1 MLAFLLVVAQATAPQ
16 LALADAAASVPATV
30 QNEAYAKA
38 DKAQAADITA
48 VKQAYAEKFGADA
61 AATKALSNY
70 LAGSAVATESF
81 MKIDTAWLTSF
92 CASGSAYEQSLAKD
106 LATVRTK
113 IAKLQADAA
122 NLSSSSSSS
131 SSSSASASSSMSS
144 SSSSAASSP
153 KAPAAP
159 AASESSSAAAPAAA
173 AATDAA
179 AQDAAPAQDAT
190 EAPAEPTTTGGAEYI
205 MGSIKPNQTT
215 QAFIDSIKDDAQ
227 VIAQDHDLYASVM
240 IAQAV
245 LESGSGS
252 SGLSA
257 NYNNLFGIKGT
268 YQGMSVSL
276 PTKEDDGT
284 GNSYTITATF
294 RAYPTARDS
303 LLDYAELVGS
313 KLYAPAHKSNC
324 TSYVDACNYLQG
336 RYATSTTYSAQ
347 LQDLINA
354 YNLTQYDN
362 PVAVTDAA
370 QDAAAADAA
379 ASPFHTVSG
388 LFDENGLV
396 PLSAMLPLDGVAA
409 AAIAGAGADAQQAAP
424 GPQVIVGMLV
434 AAAAAVA
441 LAVLV
446 WLNPAWMRKLEPAV
460 FGAVVRVRRALRGF
474 GSQRAPQTLPRASE
488 AYDRSGL

>member
-1 MLAFLLVVAQATAPQ
+1 MLAFLLVVVQATAPQ

-30 QNEAYAKA
+30 QNETYAKA

-61 AATKALSNY
+61 AATKALTDY
-70 LAGSAVATESF
+70 LAGRAVATESF

-92 CASGSAYEQSLAKD
+92 CASGSAYEQSLAKE
-106 LATVRTK
+106 LATEHTK
-113 IAKLQADAA
+113 IAKLQSDAA
-122 NLSSSSSSS
+122 NSSSSSSS
-131 SSSSASASSSMSS
+131 PSS
-144 SSSSAASSP
+144 SSSSSTSSSSSSVASSAT
-153 KAPAAP
+153 APAAP
-159 AASESSSAAAPAAA
+159 AASESSSAAAPADA
-173 AATDAA
+173 AATESA

-284 GNSYTITATF
+284 GNSYTIAATF

-370 QDAAAADAA
+370 QDAAVADAA
-379 ASPFHTVSG
+379 ASPFHTASG

-396 PLSAMLPLDGVAA
+396 PFSAMLPLDGTAS
-409 AAIAGAGADAQQAAP
+409 AAIAGADADAQQAAP
-424 GPQVIVGMLV
+424 VPQVIVGMLV

-441 LAVLV
+441 LAALV

-460 FGAVVRVRRALRGF
+460 FGALVRVRRALRGF
-474 GSQRAPQTLPRASE
+474 GSQRAPQALPRASE

>member
-1 MLAFLLVVAQATAPQ
+1 
-16 LALADAAASVPATV
+16 
-30 QNEAYAKA
+30 
-38 DKAQAADITA
+38 
-48 VKQAYAEKFGADA
+48 
-61 AATKALSNY
+61 
-70 LAGSAVATESF
+70 
-81 MKIDTAWLTSF
+81 
-92 CASGSAYEQSLAKD
+92 
-106 LATVRTK
+106 
-113 IAKLQADAA
+113 
-122 NLSSSSSSS
+122 
-131 SSSSASASSSMSS
+131 
-144 SSSSAASSP
+144 
-153 KAPAAP
+153 
-159 AASESSSAAAPAAA
+159 
-173 AATDAA
+173 
-179 AQDAAPAQDAT
+179 
-190 EAPAEPTTTGGAEYI
+190 

-370 QDAAAADAA
+370 QDAAVADAA
-379 ASPFHTVSG
+379 ASPFHTASG

-396 PLSAMLPLDGVAA
+396 PLSAMLPLDGTAA
-409 AAIAGAGADAQQAAP
+409 AAIAGADADAQQAAP
-424 GPQVIVGMLV
+424 VPQVIVGMLV

-441 LAVLV
+441 LAVQT
-446 WLNPAWMRKLEPAV
+446 AWDGTYTEPQKDADGTYLIGSPDELMW
-460 FGAVVRVRRALRGF
+460 FGKNAKMTDSARLTADICINEDVTAD
-474 GSQRAPQTLPRASE
+474 TASLYNWTPIGWSKPYL
-488 AYDRSGL
+488 AR

>member
-61 AATKALSNY
+61 AATKALTDY
-70 LAGSAVATESF
+70 LAGRAVATESF

-92 CASGSAYEQSLAKD
+92 CASGSAYEQSLAKE
-106 LATVRTK
+106 LATEHTK
-113 IAKLQADAA
+113 IAKLQSDAA
-122 NLSSSSSSS
+122 NSSSSSSS
-131 SSSSASASSSMSS
+131 SSSSTSSSTSS
-144 SSSSAASSP
+144 SSSSAASSAT
-153 KAPAAP
+153 APAAP
-159 AASESSSAAAPAAA
+159 AVSESSSAAAPADA

-179 AQDAAPAQDAT
+179 ATDAAPAQDAT
-190 EAPAEPTTTGGAEYI
+190 EAQAEPTTMGGAEYI

-227 VIAQDHDLYASVM
+227 VIAQDHNLYASVM

-379 ASPFHTVSG
+379 ASPFHTASG

-396 PLSAMLPLDGVAA
+396 PLSAMLPLDGTAA

-424 GPQVIVGMLV
+424 VPQVIVGMLV

-441 LAVLV
+441 LAALV

-474 GSQRAPQTLPRASE
+474 GSQRAPQALNRASE